1 MSTFDEL
8 WRMADELRDVLPI
21 FTLTEDERR
30 EIVSHM
36 RARTFDAAEVVYHLG
51 DPGDDPFV
59 VHHGLAK
66 SVFHTAD
73 GREVLIGLH
82 GKGEFFGALQLFAHV
97 PTRES
102 TVIATART
110 TVLQIA
116 ADDARHVIQCNP
128 KAMAFMYRRYGE
140 LSVRLST
147 FIARLVSQDVHGRV
161 AWMLLELAHLREGVS
176 LSQEE
181 IADMIG
187 ATRRS
192 VNAALADL
200 ARRSLVDV
208 QPLAVRVLDE
218 AGLRADLGEVLG
230 QDEDA
235 FFHHLDDVLFRD
247 R

>member
-8 WRMADELRDVLPI
+8 WRMADELHDVLPI

-36 RARTFDAAEVVYHLG
+36 RAREFDDGEVVYHLG

-59 VHHGLAK
+59 VHHGLVK
-66 SVFHTAD
+66 SVFHIAD
-73 GREVLIGLH
+73 GREILIGLH
-82 GKGEFFGALQLFAHV
+82 GKGEFFGALQLFAHT
-97 PTRES
+97 PTRDS
-102 TVIATART
+102 TVVATAPT

-116 ADDARHVIQCNP
+116 ADDARHVIRCNA

-140 LSVRLST
+140 LSVRLSR
-147 FIARLVSQDVHGRV
+147 FIARLISQDVHGRV
-161 AWMLLELAHLREGVS
+161 SWTLLELAHLREGVS

-187 ATRRS
+187 ATRRA

-200 ARRSLVDV
+200 ARRGLVDV
-208 QPLAVRVLDE
+208 QPRAVHVLDE
-218 AGLRADLGEVLG
+218 AALRADLGEVLG